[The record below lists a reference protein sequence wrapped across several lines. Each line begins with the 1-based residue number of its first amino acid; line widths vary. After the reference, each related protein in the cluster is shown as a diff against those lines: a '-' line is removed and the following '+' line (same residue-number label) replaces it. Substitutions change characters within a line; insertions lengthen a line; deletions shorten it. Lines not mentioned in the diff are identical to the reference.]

1 MESTEI
7 YDCLLLFPQIG
18 VCGLNCKHC
27 WVTDNLKKHKPFEEV
42 KRMIDG
48 MAKTLQ
54 EPAIT
59 KKALVY
65 FLDELTLHPQATEI
79 LAYCRECNVLPQ
91 PTLVTNGQGIAA
103 RDNWREIL
111 SELKKC
117 DLNGFLMTI
126 NGDEEYHDWFTGRK
140 GSFQRTIE
148 ATRRANEYDL
158 WVMWNMYLTNENVD
172 QVVESARMKGDD
184 RIRISVPINT
194 KRWKEWSHIHADIDV
209 FSRIPEDCRQYVR
222 GDYRSESEWIDL
234 ILNEGINSLEE
245 KPEDSKKKHNYKSL
259 IEYHGIFYKPE
270 ICPGYEVGPVSY
282 DNLREAFLSDKVPL
296 GISMDKGMNLHDL
309 AAKHGNPN
317 CRKAFSLAGLEYKWS
332 YDERLELLKNEN
344 DAKHDYR

>member
-1 MESTEI
+1 
-7 YDCLLLFPQIG
+7 
-18 VCGLNCKHC
+18 
-27 WVTDNLKKHKPFEEV
+27 
-42 KRMIDG
+42 
-48 MAKTLQ
+48 
-54 EPAIT
+54 
-59 KKALVY
+59 
-65 FLDELTLHPQATEI
+65 
-79 LAYCRECNVLPQ
+79 
-91 PTLVTNGQGIAA
+91 
-103 RDNWREIL
+103 
-111 SELKKC
+111 
-117 DLNGFLMTI
+117 MTI

-245 KPEDSKKKHNYKSL
+245 KPEDSKKST
-259 IEYHGIFYKPE
+259 II
-270 ICPGYEVGPVSY
+270 
-282 DNLREAFLSDKVPL
+282 RA
-296 GISMDKGMNLHDL
+296 
-309 AAKHGNPN
+309 
-317 CRKAFSLAGLEYKWS
+317 
-332 YDERLELLKNEN
+332 
-344 DAKHDYR
+344 

>member
-245 KPEDSKKKHNYKSL
+245 KPEDSKKKAQL
-259 IEYHGIFYKPE
+259 
-270 ICPGYEVGPVSY
+270 
-282 DNLREAFLSDKVPL
+282 
-296 GISMDKGMNLHDL
+296 
-309 AAKHGNPN
+309 
-317 CRKAFSLAGLEYKWS
+317 
-332 YDERLELLKNEN
+332 
-344 DAKHDYR
+344 